1 VARIIDMPTTPNFI
15 SSEFSLYR
23 AIGQTASPFTGKQK
37 TQEFDAVFWQA
48 QVQLPPLNRTQAVE
62 WQSFLMQ
69 LKGTTNSFRF
79 SDPDALINQGT
90 FNTTHL
96 LGDKRV
102 NNTNVALTVTNG
114 NTFTAGASTFGSA
127 VVGDFIHVTGMA
139 NDANNGTHKI
149 TTATSATVVVVDSV
163 LTNVSSTSGCK
174 VQQNVKGA
182 TALSLDTTSSFTGTI
197 KKGDYLGITAGT
209 ATTATPVQLV
219 MAVEDATLTDASPDR
234 YSVRIEPK
242 LRSDLADNNYVIFK
256 TFDKGQSSG
265 TSPDH
270 KGLFR
275 LLDNTVDWTADHRS
289 LYGIS
294 FGCVEV
300 V

>member
-1 VARIIDMPTTPNFI
+1 MPTTPNFVR
-15 SSEFSLYR
+15 SNFSLYR
-23 AIGQTASPFTGKQK
+23 AIGQTASPFTGKQL
-37 TQEFDAVFWQA
+37 TQEYDAVYWTA
-48 QVQLPPLNRTQAVE
+48 DVTLPAMNRTQAKE
-62 WQSFLMQ
+62 WQSFLLQ
-69 LKGTTNSFRF
+69 LKGTTNHFKF
-79 SDPDALINQGT
+79 ADPDALTNTGT

-102 NNTNVALTVTNG
+102 DNTNVALQVTNG

-139 NDANNGTHKI
+139 NEENNGTHKI
-149 TTATSATVVVVDSV
+149 TTKTSATVVVVDSV

-182 TALSLDTTSSFTGTI
+182 TGLSLDTTSSFTGTI

-209 ATTATPVQLV
+209 ATTANPVQLV
-219 MAVEDATLTDASPDR
+219 MVVEDATLTDASPDR
-234 YSVRIEPK
+234 YSVQIEPK
-242 LRSDLADNNYVIFK
+242 LRSDLADNKFVIF
-256 TFDKGQSSG
+256 QN
-265 TSPDH
+265 P

-275 LLDNTVDWTADHRS
+275 LQANTVDWDADRAS

-294 FGCVEV
+294 FSCIEV

>member
-1 VARIIDMPTTPNFI
+1 MARLITMPTTPNFVR
-15 SSEFSLYR
+15 SNFSLYR
-23 AIGQTASPFTGKQK
+23 AIGQTASPFTGKQL
-37 TQEFDAVFWQA
+37 TQEYDAVYWTA
-48 QVQLPPLNRTQAVE
+48 DVTLPAMNRTQAKE
-62 WQSFLMQ
+62 WQSFLLQ
-69 LKGTTNSFRF
+69 LKGTTNHFKF
-79 SDPDALINQGT
+79 ADPDALTNTGT

-102 NNTNVALTVTNG
+102 NNTNVALQVTNG

-127 VVGDFIHVTGMA
+127 VVGDFIHVTGLA
-139 NDANNGTHKI
+139 NEENNGTHKI
-149 TTATSATVVVVDSV
+149 TTKTSATVVVVDSV

-182 TALSLDTTSSFTGTI
+182 TGLSLDTTSSFTGTI

-209 ATTATPVQLV
+209 ATTENPVQLV
-219 MAVEDATLTDASPDR
+219 MVVEDATKTDASPDR
-234 YSVRIEPK
+234 YSVQIEPK
-242 LRSDLADNNYVIFK
+242 LRSDLADNKFVIF
-256 TFDKGQSSG
+256 QN
-265 TSPDH
+265 P

-275 LLDNTVDWTADHRS
+275 LQDNTVDWHADRAS

-294 FGCVEV
+294 FSCIEV

>member
-1 VARIIDMPTTPNFI
+1 MPSTPNFI
-15 SSEFSLYR
+15 RSQFRLFR
-23 AIGQTASPFTGKQK
+23 AIGQTASPFTGKQLS
-37 TQEFDAVFWQA
+37 QEFDAVFWEA
-48 QVQLPPLNRTQAVE
+48 EVTLPPLNRSQAVE

-69 LKGTTNSFRF
+69 LKGSTNHFKF
-79 SDPDALINQGT
+79 ADTDALTNQGT

-96 LGDKRV
+96 LGDKRI
-102 NNTNVALTVTNG
+102 NNTSVALTVTNG

-127 VVGDFIHVTGMA
+127 VAGDFIHVTGMA
-139 NDANNGTHKI
+139 NEENNGTHKI
-149 TTATSATVVVVDSV
+149 TTVTSATVVVVDSV

-197 KKGDYLGITAGT
+197 VKGDYLGITAGT
-209 ATTATPVQLV
+209 ATTANPVQLV
-219 MAVEDATLTDASPDR
+219 QVVEDATLTDASPDR
-234 YSVRIEPK
+234 YSVQIEPK
-242 LRSDLADNNYVIFK
+242 LRSDLADNNYVIF
-256 TFDKGQSSG
+256 QN
-265 TSPDH
+265 P

-275 LLDNTVDWTADHRS
+275 LTDNIAEWSGDHRS

-294 FGCVEV
+294 FSCVEV

>member
-1 VARIIDMPTTPNFI
+1 MPTSPNFVR
-15 SSEFSLYR
+15 SNFSLFR
-23 AIGQTASPFTGKQK
+23 AVGQTASPFTGKVL
-37 TQEFDAVFWQA
+37 TQEFDAVYWQA
-48 QVQLPPLNRTQAVE
+48 DVTLPPLNRSQAVE
-62 WQSFLMQ
+62 WQSFLLQ
-69 LKGTTNSFRF
+69 LKGATNHFKF
-79 SDPDALINQGT
+79 ADPDALTNQGT

-102 NNTNVALTVTNG
+102 NNTSVALTVTNT

-127 VVGDFIHVTGMA
+127 VDGDFIHVTGMA
-139 NDANNGTHKI
+139 NEENNGTHKI
-149 TTATSATVVVVDSV
+149 TDAQSATVVVVDSV

-209 ATTATPVQLV
+209 ATTANPVQLV

-242 LRSDLADNNYVIFK
+242 LRSDLADNNYVIF
-256 TFDKGQSSG
+256 QN
-265 TSPDH
+265 P

-275 LLDNTVDWTADHRS
+275 LTDNTVDWDADRTS

-294 FGCVEV
+294 FSCVEV

>member
-1 VARIIDMPTTPNFI
+1 VARIITMPTTPNFVR
-15 SSEFSLYR
+15 SNFSLYR
-23 AIGQTASPFTGKQK
+23 AIGQTASPFTGKQL
-37 TQEFDAVFWQA
+37 TQEYDAVYWTA
-48 QVQLPPLNRTQAVE
+48 DVTLPAMNRTQAKE
-62 WQSFLMQ
+62 WQSFLLQ
-69 LKGTTNSFRF
+69 LKGTTNHFKF
-79 SDPDALINQGT
+79 ADPDALTNTGT

-102 NNTNVALTVTNG
+102 DNTNVALQVTNG

-127 VVGDFIHVTGMA
+127 VVGDFIHVTGLA
-139 NDANNGTHKI
+139 NEENNGTHKI
-149 TTATSATVVVVDSV
+149 TTKTSATVVVVDSV

-182 TALSLDTTSSFTGTI
+182 TGLSLDTTSSFTGTI

-209 ATTATPVQLV
+209 ATTANPVQLV
-219 MAVEDATLTDASPDR
+219 MVVEDATKTDASPDR
-234 YSVRIEPK
+234 YSVQIEPK
-242 LRSDLADNNYVIFK
+242 LRSDLADNKFVIF
-256 TFDKGQSSG
+256 QN
-265 TSPDH
+265 P

-275 LLDNTVDWTADHRS
+275 LQANTVDWDADRAS

-294 FGCVEV
+294 FSCIEV

>member
-1 VARIIDMPTTPNFI
+1 MARLITMPTTPNFVR
-15 SSEFSLYR
+15 SNFSLYR
-23 AIGQTASPFTGKQK
+23 AIGQTASPFTGKQL
-37 TQEFDAVFWQA
+37 TQEYDAVYWTA
-48 QVQLPPLNRTQAVE
+48 DVTLPTMNRTQAKE
-62 WQSFLMQ
+62 WQSFLLQ
-69 LKGTTNSFRF
+69 LKGTTNHFKF
-79 SDPDALINQGT
+79 ADPDALTNTGT

-127 VVGDFIHVTGMA
+127 VVGDFIHVTGLA
-139 NDANNGTHKI
+139 NEENNGTHKI
-149 TTATSATVVVVDSV
+149 TTKTSATVVVVDSV
-163 LTNVSSTSGCK
+163 LTNVSSTNSCK

-182 TALSLDTTSSFTGTI
+182 TGLSLDTTSSFTGTI

-209 ATTATPVQLV
+209 ATTANPVQLV

-234 YSVRIEPK
+234 YSVQIEPK
-242 LRSDLADNNYVIFK
+242 LRSDLADNKFVIF
-256 TFDKGQSSG
+256 QN
-265 TSPDH
+265 P

-275 LLDNTVDWTADHRS
+275 LQANTVDWDADRAS

-294 FGCVEV
+294 FSCIEV